1 MCYGQQ
7 PRDARAGEL
16 PRRLAV
22 VKLDVLLFAGC
33 VDSPHGPNAL
43 SSTFEKSLREIA
55 DFKEPKSAPACGE
68 SLEFFSM
75 VYSPHAELRHA
86 DSAEIGSRE
95 WSW

>member
-55 DFKEPKSAPACGE
+55 DFKKPKSAPAPITYAPAASQSIPRGIQR
-68 SLEFFSM
+68 FRQ
-75 VYSPHAELRHA
+75 PIN
-86 DSAEIGSRE
+86 SAPS
-95 WSW
+95 